1 MFDFLQKKF
10 IMQFSCLQLQP
21 VEEEYDKFMSL
32 VAEKVLVL
40 CF

>member
-21 VEEEYDKFMSL
+21 VEEEYDMFMSL
-32 VAEKVLVL
+32 VAEKVLV